1 MTIGYIRKFLNVP
14 LFESVLKGA
23 TMGTQKKTKT
33 TAKAKK
39 TTKTRKATS
48 KSAKKV
54 SAPSYEVIAERAWC
68 IWQDNGCQPGRD
80 EHNWFEAVAQLETE
94 LVSC

>member
-1 MTIGYIRKFLNVP
+1 
-14 LFESVLKGA
+14 
-23 TMGTQKKTKT
+23 MGTQKKKNT
-33 TAKAKK
+33 TAKAKTN
-39 TTKTRKATS
+39 TTAKTRKATS
-48 KSAKKV
+48 KSAKKG

-80 EHNWFEAVAQLETE
+80 EHNWLEAVAQLETE